1 MLTLILVTYRVNPV
15 RVTKRETF
23 HHGDLRGA
31 LIRLARDELEKF
43 GHHRL
48 SLRELAAQLA
58 VASSAPYRHFETKQ
72 ALLSE
77 LALMGR
83 TELHAA
89 YATIPTGL
97 PPRER
102 LRRACE
108 AYLEFAEQQPQLF
121 RLLFNDD
128 AFWREV
134 GGDPYAEPSGYKLF
148 EAIVAEVMARA
159 DRRAVRTTALGCWSA
174 VHGLAMLRITGRLAG
189 FPSEVA
195 ADAALLDLIAG
206 IPKGEPT

>member
-1 MLTLILVTYRVNPV
+1 M
-15 RVTKRETF
+15 TKRETF

-31 LIRLARDELEKF
+31 LLRLARDELEKF

-48 SLRELAAQLA
+48 SLRELAARLA

-89 YATIPTGL
+89 YDTFPAEL
-97 PPRER
+97 PPRHR

-108 AYLEFAEQQPQLF
+108 AYLVFAEQQPQVF

-128 AFWREV
+128 AFWKEA
-134 GGDPYAEPSGYKLF
+134 GGDPYSEPSGYRLF
-148 EAIVAEVMARA
+148 EAIVAEVMALA
-159 DRRAVRTTALGCWSA
+159 DRTTVRTTALGCWSA

-189 FPSEVA
+189 FPAEVA
-195 ADAALLDLIAG
+195 ADAALLDLIAS
-206 IPKGEPT
+206 IPKSEPT